1 MCVYI
6 HFIPNNLW
14 ISITGMHFMSVL
26 YFRAEKSEVLSEDL
40 QTVEKR
46 VELVKTVCQST
57 SKKIAGCLQGQGT
70 DYEKRLVQCD
80 CYLKLKLDTPLISG
94 PHVRLWYF
102 FVIVEKVTWEY
113 SWSWDD
119 RKWYSTWHRLRYGVS
134 DCSVLQWCIYEHLEL
149 CSWKNI
155 VYWTTF
161 KCCKT
166 ESVHILSVWWRSF
179 FFQNHVSDLWRVSDH
194 TGERTSA
201 VWGGCWAKCS
211 SPFARN
217 FRCKYLWICRN
228 FIQFI

>member
-80 CYLKLKLDTPLISG
+80 CYLKLKPDTPLISG
-94 PHVRLWYF
+94 PHVKLWYF

-119 RKWYSTWHRLRYGVS
+119 RSIFQKVSTRTILPV
-134 DCSVLQWCIYEHLEL
+134 HLYMLFSYIISSIDKGKERFRPNL
-149 CSWKNI
+149 
-155 VYWTTF
+155 F
-161 KCCKT
+161 LFR
-166 ESVHILSVWWRSF
+166 ILVIG
-179 FFQNHVSDLWRVSDH
+179 
-194 TGERTSA
+194 T
-201 VWGGCWAKCS
+201 
-211 SPFARN
+211 
-217 FRCKYLWICRN
+217 
-228 FIQFI
+228 